1 MSSDH
6 ARLTADDVHH
16 VAFSKPPV
24 LQRGYHEDQVD
35 AFLDALEAKFR
46 DPADPTLA
54 HLTPDQVRQVSFSAP
69 PMGQRGYHPGEV
81 DDFLGQC
88 ADDLADLVAE
98 VPVDQERQASAG
110 ANASAGLTAADI
122 RDATFG
128 KPLFG
133 RSGYN
138 EDQVDDF
145 LDALEAKFRDPADP
159 ALSWLTP
166 GAVQE
171 AVFGPPGFGR
181 RGYRRDEVDDF
192 LARAAAALSLL

>member
-6 ARLTADDVHH
+6 PRLTADDVHH
-16 VAFSKPPV
+16 IAFSKPPMFR
-24 LQRGYHEDQVD
+24 RGYSEDQVD
-35 AFLDALEAKFR
+35 QFLDVLEAKFR
-46 DPADPTLA
+46 DPADPALA
-54 HLTPDQVRQVSFSAP
+54 RFTPEHVRQARFGAP
-69 PMGQRGYHPGEV
+69 PVGMRGYHPGEV
-81 DDFLGQC
+81 DAFLGQC
-88 ADDLADLVAE
+88 ADDLADLVGE
-98 VPVDQERQASAG
+98 VPVDHERQAPAG
-110 ANASAGLTAADI
+110 ANASAGLTPADI

-192 LARAAAALSLL
+192 LARTAAALSVL